1 MKILITG
8 ATGLVGKEIVKLCH
22 QQNISVNY
30 LTTQKSKIV
39 NHENYK
45 GFYWNPEKTEIDFE
59 CFTNI
64 TAIINL
70 AGASI
75 SKRWTASYKRQIISS
90 RINSLKTLNI
100 GLSKINASNIKS
112 IISASAIGV
121 YPNSIENVYYENERL
136 IDDSFLGEVVQA
148 WEQEINMLF
157 RYNIPIGIIRI
168 GLVLSDKGG
177 ALPEMIKPIKNY
189 IGASFGSGKQW
200 QSWIHISDLAK
211 IFLFAVENQLDDI
224 YNGVAPNPV
233 SNAVLTS
240 KIAKVLGR
248 PLLLPNIPKFAMKT
262 VLGEMAYLLFA
273 SQNVSSKKIEEENF
287 AFDYPTVDSA
297 LADIL
302 S

>member
-30 LTTQKSKIV
+30 LTTQKNKIV
-39 NHENYK
+39 IQENYK
-45 GFYWNPEKTEIDFE
+45 GFYWNPQKTEIDFE
-59 CFTNI
+59 CFTDV

-75 SKRWTASYKRQIISS
+75 SKRWTTSYKEQIILS
-90 RINSLKTLNI
+90 RINSIKTLNV
-100 GLSKINASNIKS
+100 GLSKINSSSIKS
-112 IISASAIGV
+112 IVSASAIGV
-121 YPNSIENVYYENERL
+121 YPNSVSNVYHENERL

-157 RYNIPIGIIRI
+157 RYNIPIAVVRI

-177 ALPEMIKPIKNY
+177 ALPEIIKPINNY
-189 IGASFGSGKQW
+189 MGAFFGSGKQW

-211 IFLFAVENQLDDI
+211 LFLFAVENQLDGI

-233 SNAVLTS
+233 TNKMLTT
-240 KIAKVLGR
+240 KIAKVLDK
-248 PLLLPNIPKFAMKT
+248 PILLPNIPKFVMKT

-273 SQNVSSKKIEEENF
+273 SQNVSCRKIEEEEFNF
-287 AFDYPTVDSA
+287 RYPDIDTA

-302 S
+302 A